1 MFRSNRKV
9 MNTYEDSLADSSLA
23 SRAIRSS
30 IQYVMTRWLGA
41 DNDKTYCITA
51 CPATIHARNT
61 TG

>member
-1 MFRSNRKV
+1 

-30 IQYVMTRWLGA
+30 IQYVMTRWLGT